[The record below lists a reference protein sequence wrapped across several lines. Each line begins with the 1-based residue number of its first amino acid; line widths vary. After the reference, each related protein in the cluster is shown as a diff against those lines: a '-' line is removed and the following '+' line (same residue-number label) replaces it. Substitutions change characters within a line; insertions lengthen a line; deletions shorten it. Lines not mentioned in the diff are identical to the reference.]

1 MERSRM
7 WYVRVAMADRFSL
20 ILSKLYCGK
29 RMFLM
34 NLCLICV
41 MILVV
46 IAGANV
52 VGKLLNTCS
61 DVAPNTFSGDIFKRI
76 DSGELISAKIL
87 YRDIITITNYT
98 RMIFCLN
105 ELPKTNNRSNGYFR
119 RFLIAPF
126 KVQIP
131 KSRID
136 PKLANTQPVFTNSY
150 YSIVC
155 K

>member
-1 MERSRM
+1 
-7 WYVRVAMADRFSL
+7 
-20 ILSKLYCGK
+20 
-29 RMFLM
+29 
-34 NLCLICV
+34 
-41 MILVV
+41 
-46 IAGANV
+46 
-52 VGKLLNTCS
+52 
-61 DVAPNTFSGDIFKRI
+61 
-76 DSGELISAKIL
+76 
-87 YRDIITITNYT
+87 
-98 RMIFCLN
+98 MIFCLN

>member
-46 IAGANV
+46 IAGANL

-87 YRDIITITNYT
+87 Y
-98 RMIFCLN
+98 
-105 ELPKTNNRSNGYFR
+105 S
-119 RFLIAPF
+119 
-126 KVQIP
+126 
-131 KSRID
+131 
-136 PKLANTQPVFTNSY
+136 
-150 YSIVC
+150 
-155 K
+155 

>member
-46 IAGANV
+46 IAGANL

-61 DVAPNTFSGDIFKRI
+61 DVAPNTFSG
-76 DSGELISAKIL
+76 
-87 YRDIITITNYT
+87 
-98 RMIFCLN
+98 
-105 ELPKTNNRSNGYFR
+105 
-119 RFLIAPF
+119 
-126 KVQIP
+126 V
-131 KSRID
+131 
-136 PKLANTQPVFTNSY
+136 
-150 YSIVC
+150 
-155 K
+155 